1 MIWIII
7 FWTSIFLLLYSYFF
21 YPVLIRF
28 LACNKQP
35 NHIVYS
41 DNKDMPGISVIM
53 SVYNEEK
60 VLENK
65 INSIYATSFPAEK
78 MEVIVGSDGSS
89 DRTKEILQEIKEKLT
104 NFSYYHSDIRR
115 GKPNVLNQ
123 LVLKAKGDILIITDA
138 NVLLNES
145 TITGLVKHFKNPEIG
160 LVDSRMMSKGIKKNG
175 ISRQESAYISMEVN
189 LKHHEGLVWGTMM
202 GPFGGC
208 YAMRKNLFTPI
219 PKNFL
224 VDDFFLNLNVLKNRK
239 KSINDMKAT
248 VSEDVSDILSEEFRR
263 KSRIAAGN
271 FQNLS
276 YYSGLLWP
284 PFTSLSFSFFSHKI
298 LRWFGP
304 LLLILIIISNVF
316 IFRKN
321 MIYTYSIYLEGILF
335 VIAIID
341 LIVSRFN
348 KHIVFFRF
356 VTHFFSMNLALSLGL
371 IKFIKGIKSNV
382 WEPTKR
388 NQ

>member
-7 FWTSIFLLLYSYFF
+7 FWTSIFLLLYSYIL
-21 YPVLIRF
+21 YPALLRI
-28 LACNKQP
+28 LACKKQS
-35 NHIVYS
+35 NRIVYS
-41 DNKDMPGISVIM
+41 ENGDMPDISVIM

-65 INSIYATSFPAEK
+65 INSIYNTSFPKGK
-78 MEVIVGSDGSS
+78 MEVIIGSDGSS
-89 DRTKEILQEIKEKLT
+89 DRTEEILRKMKEKLT
-104 NFSYYHSDIRR
+104 NFSFYHSNIRR
-115 GKPNVLNQ
+115 GKPNVLND
-123 LVLKAKGDILIITDA
+123 LVSKAKGDILILTDA

-160 LVDSRMMSKGIKKNG
+160 LADSKMINKGITKKG

-189 LKHHEGLVWGTMM
+189 LKNREGLVWGTMM

-208 YAMRKNLFTPI
+208 YAMRKNLFIPI
-219 PKNFL
+219 PENFL

-239 KSINDMKAT
+239 KSINEMKAT
-248 VSEDVSDILSEEFRR
+248 VSEDVSDMLIEEFRR
-263 KSRIAAGN
+263 KKRIAAGS

-276 YYSGLLWP
+276 HYAGLLWP
-284 PFTSLSFSFFSHKI
+284 PYTSLSFSFISHKI

-304 LLLILIIISNVF
+304 LFLILIIISNAF
-316 IFRKN
+316 IFMRN
-321 MIYTYSIYLEGILF
+321 EIYIYSIYLEGIL
-335 VIAIID
+335 IIITIID

-348 KHIVFFRF
+348 KHIAFFRY
-356 VTHFFSMNLALSLGL
+356 VTHFFAMNLALSLGL
-371 IKFIKGIKSNV
+371 VNFLKGIKTNV

>member
-7 FWTSIFLLLYSYFF
+7 FWTSIFLLLYSYIL
-21 YPVLIRF
+21 YPALLRIF
-28 LACNKQP
+28 ACRKQS
-35 NHIVYS
+35 NRIVYS
-41 DNKDMPGISVIM
+41 ENGDLPDISVIM

-65 INSIYATSFPAEK
+65 INSIYNTSFPIGK
-78 MEVIVGSDGSS
+78 MEVLIGSDGSN
-89 DRTKEILQEIKEKLT
+89 DRTEEILGNMKKKLT
-104 NFSYYHSDIRR
+104 NFFFYHSNTRK
-115 GKPNVLNQ
+115 GKPNVLND
-123 LVLKAKGDILIITDA
+123 LVSKAKGDILILTDA

-145 TITGLVKHFKNPEIG
+145 TITGLVRHFKNPEIG
-160 LVDSRMMSKGIKKNG
+160 LVDSRMTNMGIKKNG

-189 LKHHEGLVWGTMM
+189 LKHREGLIWGTMM

-208 YAMRKNLFTPI
+208 YAMRKNLFIPI
-219 PKNFL
+219 PENFL

-239 KSINDMKAT
+239 KSINDMKVS
-248 VSEDVSDILSEEFRR
+248 VSEDVSNVLLEEFRR
-263 KSRIAAGN
+263 KKRIAAGS

-276 YYSGLLWP
+276 HYAGLLWP
-284 PFTSLSFSFFSHKI
+284 PYTGLSFSFISHKI

-304 LLLILIIISNVF
+304 LFLILIIISNAF
-316 IFRKN
+316 IFMRN
-321 MIYTYSIYLEGILF
+321 EAYIYSIYLVGIL
-335 VIAIID
+335 ITITIID
-341 LIVSRFN
+341 LIISKFN
-348 KHIVFFRF
+348 KHIAFFRY

-371 IKFIKGIKSNV
+371 IFFLKGIKTNV

>member
-7 FWTSIFLLLYSYFF
+7 FWTSIFLLLYSYIL
-21 YPVLIRF
+21 YPALLRI
-28 LACNKQP
+28 LACKKQS
-35 NHIVYS
+35 NRIVYS
-41 DNKDMPGISVIM
+41 ENGDMPDISVIM

-65 INSIYATSFPAEK
+65 INSIYNTSFPKGK
-78 MEVIVGSDGSS
+78 MEVIIGSDGSS
-89 DRTKEILQEIKEKLT
+89 DRTEEILRKMKEKLT
-104 NFSYYHSDIRR
+104 NFSFYHSNIRR
-115 GKPNVLNQ
+115 GKPNVLND
-123 LVLKAKGDILIITDA
+123 LVSKAKGDILIFTDA
-138 NVLLNES
+138 NVFLNES
-145 TITGLVKHFKNPEIG
+145 IITGLVKHFKNPEIG
-160 LVDSRMMSKGIKKNG
+160 LVDSKMINKGITKKG

-189 LKHHEGLVWGTMM
+189 LKNREGLVWGTMM

-208 YAMRKNLFTPI
+208 YAMRKNLFIPI
-219 PKNFL
+219 PENFL

-248 VSEDVSDILSEEFRR
+248 VSEDVSDMLIEEFRR
-263 KSRIAAGN
+263 KKRIAAGS

-276 YYSGLLWP
+276 HYAGLLWP
-284 PFTSLSFSFFSHKI
+284 PYTSLSFSFISHKI

-304 LLLILIIISNVF
+304 LFLILIIISNAF
-316 IFRKN
+316 IFMRN
-321 MIYTYSIYLEGILF
+321 EIYIYSIYLEGIL
-335 VIAIID
+335 IIITIID

-348 KHIVFFRF
+348 KHIAFFRY
-356 VTHFFSMNLALSLGL
+356 VTHFFAMNLALSLGL
-371 IKFIKGIKSNV
+371 VNFLKGIKTNV

>member
-7 FWTSIFLLLYSYFF
+7 FWTSIFLLLYSYIL
-21 YPVLIRF
+21 YPALLRI
-28 LACNKQP
+28 LACKKQS
-35 NHIVYS
+35 NRIVYS
-41 DNKDMPGISVIM
+41 ENGDMPDISVIM

-65 INSIYATSFPAEK
+65 INSIYSTSFPKGK
-78 MEVIVGSDGSS
+78 MEVIIGSDGSS
-89 DRTKEILQEIKEKLT
+89 DQTEEILRKMKKKLT
-104 NFSYYHSDIRR
+104 NFSFYHSNIRR
-115 GKPNVLNQ
+115 GKPNVLND
-123 LVLKAKGDILIITDA
+123 LVSKAKGDILIFTDA
-138 NVLLNES
+138 NVFLNES

-160 LVDSRMMSKGIKKNG
+160 LVDSRMISKGIKKKG

-189 LKHHEGLVWGTMM
+189 LKNHEGLVWGTMM

-208 YAMRKNLFTPI
+208 YAMRKNLFIPI
-219 PKNFL
+219 PENFL

-248 VSEDVSDILSEEFRR
+248 VSEDVSDMLIEEFRR
-263 KSRIAAGN
+263 KKRIAAGS

-276 YYSGLLWP
+276 HYAGLLWP
-284 PFTSLSFSFFSHKI
+284 PYTSLSFSFISHKI

-304 LLLILIIISNVF
+304 LFLILIIISNAF
-316 IFRKN
+316 IFMKN
-321 MIYTYSIYLEGILF
+321 EIYIYSIYLEGIL
-335 VIAIID
+335 IIITIID

-348 KHIVFFRF
+348 KHIAFFRY
-356 VTHFFSMNLALSLGL
+356 VTHFFAMNLALYLGL
-371 IKFIKGIKSNV
+371 VNFLKGIKTNV

>member
-7 FWTSIFLLLYSYFF
+7 FWTSIFLLLYSYIL
-21 YPVLIRF
+21 YPALLRI
-28 LACNKQP
+28 LACRKQS
-35 NHIVYS
+35 NRIVYS
-41 DNKDMPGISVIM
+41 KNGDMPDISVIM

-65 INSIYATSFPAEK
+65 INSIYSTSFPKGK
-78 MEVIVGSDGSS
+78 MEVIIGSDGSCDQS
-89 DRTKEILQEIKEKLT
+89 EEILHKMKKELT
-104 NFSYYHSDIRR
+104 NFSFYHSNIRR
-115 GKPNVLNQ
+115 GKPNVLND
-123 LVLKAKGDILIITDA
+123 LVSKAKGDILIFTDA

-160 LVDSRMMSKGIKKNG
+160 LVDSIMINTGIKKNG
-175 ISRQESAYISMEVN
+175 ISRQESAYISMEVDM
-189 LKHHEGLVWGTMM
+189 KHREGLVWGTMM

-208 YAMRKNLFTPI
+208 YAMRKNLFIPI
-219 PKNFL
+219 PDNFL

-248 VSEDVSDILSEEFRR
+248 VSEDVSDMLIEEFRR
-263 KSRIAAGN
+263 KKRIAAGS

-276 YYSGLLWP
+276 HYAGLLWP
-284 PFTSLSFSFFSHKI
+284 PYTSLSFSFISHKI

-304 LLLILIIISNVF
+304 LFLILIIISNVF
-316 IFRKN
+316 IFIRN
-321 MIYTYSIYLEGILF
+321 EIYIYSIYLEGIL
-335 VIAIID
+335 IIITIID

-348 KHIVFFRF
+348 KHIVFFRY
-356 VTHFFSMNLALSLGL
+356 VTHFFAMNLALSLGL
-371 IKFIKGIKSNV
+371 VNFLKGIKTNV

>member
-7 FWTSIFLLLYSYFF
+7 FWTSIFLLLYSYIL
-21 YPVLIRF
+21 YPALLRI
-28 LACNKQP
+28 LACKKQS
-35 NHIVYS
+35 NRIVYS
-41 DNKDMPGISVIM
+41 ENGDMPDISVIM

-65 INSIYATSFPAEK
+65 INSIYSTSFPKGK
-78 MEVIVGSDGSS
+78 MEVIIGSDGSS
-89 DRTKEILQEIKEKLT
+89 DQTEEILRKMKEKLT
-104 NFSYYHSDIRR
+104 NFSFYHSNIRR
-115 GKPNVLNQ
+115 GKPNVLND
-123 LVLKAKGDILIITDA
+123 LVSKAKGDILIFTDA
-138 NVLLNES
+138 NVFLNES

-160 LVDSRMMSKGIKKNG
+160 LVDSRMTDKGIKKNG

-189 LKHHEGLVWGTMM
+189 LKNREGLVWGTMM

-208 YAMRKNLFTPI
+208 YAMRKNLFLPI
-219 PKNFL
+219 PENFL

-248 VSEDVSDILSEEFRR
+248 VSEDVSDMLIEEFRR
-263 KSRIAAGN
+263 KKRIAAGS

-276 YYSGLLWP
+276 HYAGLLWP
-284 PFTSLSFSFFSHKI
+284 PYTSLSFSFISHKI

-304 LLLILIIISNVF
+304 LFLILIIISNVF
-316 IFRKN
+316 IFMRN
-321 MIYTYSIYLEGILF
+321 EIYIYSIYLEGIL
-335 VIAIID
+335 IIITIID

-348 KHIVFFRF
+348 KHIVFFRY
-356 VTHFFSMNLALSLGL
+356 VTHFFAMNLALSLGL
-371 IKFIKGIKSNV
+371 VNFLKGIKTNV

>member
-7 FWTSIFLLLYSYFF
+7 FWTSIFLLLYSYIL
-21 YPVLIRF
+21 YPALLRI
-28 LACNKQP
+28 LACKKQS
-35 NHIVYS
+35 NRIVYS
-41 DNKDMPGISVIM
+41 ENGDMPDISVIM

-65 INSIYATSFPAEK
+65 INSIYNTSFPKGK
-78 MEVIVGSDGSS
+78 MEVIIGSDGSS
-89 DRTKEILQEIKEKLT
+89 DRTEEILRKMKEKLT
-104 NFSYYHSDIRR
+104 NFSFYHSNIRR
-115 GKPNVLNQ
+115 GKPNVLND
-123 LVLKAKGDILIITDA
+123 LVSKAKGDILIFTDA
-138 NVLLNES
+138 NVFLNES

-160 LVDSRMMSKGIKKNG
+160 LADSKMINKGITKKG

-189 LKHHEGLVWGTMM
+189 LKNREGLVWGTMM

-208 YAMRKNLFTPI
+208 YAMRKNLFIPI
-219 PKNFL
+219 PENFL

-239 KSINDMKAT
+239 KSINEMKAT
-248 VSEDVSDILSEEFRR
+248 VSEDVSDMLIEEFRR
-263 KSRIAAGN
+263 KKRIAAGS

-276 YYSGLLWP
+276 HYAGLLWP
-284 PFTSLSFSFFSHKI
+284 PYTSLSFSFISHKI

-304 LLLILIIISNVF
+304 LFLILIIISNAF
-316 IFRKN
+316 IFMRN
-321 MIYTYSIYLEGILF
+321 EIYIYSIYLEGIL
-335 VIAIID
+335 IIITIID

-348 KHIVFFRF
+348 KHIAFFRY
-356 VTHFFSMNLALSLGL
+356 VTHFFAMNLALSLGL
-371 IKFIKGIKSNV
+371 VNFLKGIKTNV

>member
-28 LACNKQP
+28 LAGNKQT

-53 SVYNEEK
+53 PVYNEEK

-89 DRTKEILQEIKEKLT
+89 DRTKEILQELKEKLT

-189 LKHHEGLVWGTMM
+189 LKHNEGLVWGTMM

-208 YAMRKNLFTPI
+208 FAMRKNLFTPV

-239 KSINDMKAT
+239 RSINEMEAT
-248 VSEDVSDILSEEFRR
+248 VSEDVSNILSEEFRR
-263 KSRIAAGN
+263 KSRIAAGS

-321 MIYTYSIYLEGILF
+321 MIYMYSIYLEGILF

>member
-28 LACNKQP
+28 LAGNKQT

-53 SVYNEEK
+53 PVYNEEK

-89 DRTKEILQEIKEKLT
+89 DRTKEILQELKEKLT

-208 YAMRKNLFTPI
+208 FAMRKNLFTPV

-239 KSINDMKAT
+239 RSINEMEAT
-248 VSEDVSDILSEEFRR
+248 VSEDVSNILSEEFRR
-263 KSRIAAGN
+263 KSRIAAGS

-321 MIYTYSIYLEGILF
+321 MIYMYSIYLEGILF

>member
-7 FWTSIFLLLYSYFF
+7 FWTSIFLLLYSYIL
-21 YPVLIRF
+21 YPALLRI
-28 LACNKQP
+28 LACKKQS
-35 NHIVYS
+35 NRIVYLR
-41 DNKDMPGISVIM
+41 NGDMPDISVIM

-65 INSIYATSFPAEK
+65 INSIFNTSFPKGK
-78 MEVIVGSDGSS
+78 MEVLIGSDGSS
-89 DRTKEILQEIKEKLT
+89 DRTEEILRKMKKKFT
-104 NFSYYHSDIRR
+104 NFSFYHSNIRR
-115 GKPNVLNQ
+115 GKPNILND
-123 LVLKAKGDILIITDA
+123 LVLKAKGDILFFTDA

-145 TITGLVKHFKNPEIG
+145 TITGLVKHFRNPEIG
-160 LVDSRMMSKGIKKNG
+160 LVDSKMINKGIKKNG

-189 LKHHEGLVWGTMM
+189 LKNREGLVWGTMM

-208 YAMRKNLFTPI
+208 YAMRKNLFIPI
-219 PKNFL
+219 PENFL

-248 VSEDVSDILSEEFRR
+248 VSEDVSDMLIEEFRR
-263 KSRIAAGN
+263 KKRIAAGS

-276 YYSGLLWP
+276 HYAGLLWP
-284 PFTSLSFSFFSHKI
+284 PYTSLSFSFISHKI

-304 LLLILIIISNVF
+304 LFLILIIISNAF
-316 IFRKN
+316 IFMRN
-321 MIYTYSIYLEGILF
+321 EIYIYSIYLEGIL
-335 VIAIID
+335 IIITIID
-341 LIVSRFN
+341 LIVSKFN
-348 KHIVFFRF
+348 KHIAFFRY
-356 VTHFFSMNLALSLGL
+356 VTHFFAMNLALSLGL
-371 IKFIKGIKSNV
+371 INFLKGIKTNV

>member
-7 FWTSIFLLLYSYFF
+7 FWTSIFLLLYSYIL
-21 YPVLIRF
+21 YPALLRI
-28 LACNKQP
+28 LAYKKQS
-35 NHIVYS
+35 NRIVYS
-41 DNKDMPGISVIM
+41 ENGDMPDISVIM

-65 INSIYATSFPAEK
+65 INSIYSTSFPKGK
-78 MEVIVGSDGSS
+78 MEVIIGSDGSS
-89 DRTKEILQEIKEKLT
+89 DRTEEILRKMKRKFT
-104 NFSYYHSDIRR
+104 NFSFYHSNIRR
-115 GKPNVLNQ
+115 GKPNVLND
-123 LVLKAKGDILIITDA
+123 LVLKAKGDILLFTDA
-138 NVLLNES
+138 NVFLNES

-160 LVDSRMMSKGIKKNG
+160 LVDSRMTDKGIKKNG

-189 LKHHEGLVWGTMM
+189 LKNREGLVWGTMM

-208 YAMRKNLFTPI
+208 YAMRKNLFIPI
-219 PKNFL
+219 PENFL

-248 VSEDVSDILSEEFRR
+248 VSEDVSDMLIEEFRR
-263 KSRIAAGN
+263 KKRIAAGS

-276 YYSGLLWP
+276 HYAGLLWP
-284 PFTSLSFSFFSHKI
+284 PYTSLSFSFISHKI

-304 LLLILIIISNVF
+304 LFLILIIISNAF
-316 IFRKN
+316 IFMRN
-321 MIYTYSIYLEGILF
+321 EIYIYSIYLEGIL
-335 VIAIID
+335 IIITIID

-348 KHIVFFRF
+348 KHIVFFRY
-356 VTHFFSMNLALSLGL
+356 VTHFFAMNLALSLGL
-371 IKFIKGIKSNV
+371 VNFLKGIKTNV

>member
-1 MIWIII
+1 
-7 FWTSIFLLLYSYFF
+7 
-21 YPVLIRF
+21 
-28 LACNKQP
+28 
-35 NHIVYS
+35 
-41 DNKDMPGISVIM
+41 
-53 SVYNEEK
+53 
-60 VLENK
+60 
-65 INSIYATSFPAEK
+65 
-78 MEVIVGSDGSS
+78 ME
-89 DRTKEILQEIKEKLT
+89 
-104 NFSYYHSDIRR
+104 
-115 GKPNVLNQ
+115 
-123 LVLKAKGDILIITDA
+123 
-138 NVLLNES
+138 
-145 TITGLVKHFKNPEIG
+145 
-160 LVDSRMMSKGIKKNG
+160 
-175 ISRQESAYISMEVN
+175 
-189 LKHHEGLVWGTMM
+189 
-202 GPFGGC
+202 
-208 YAMRKNLFTPI
+208 
-219 PKNFL
+219 
-224 VDDFFLNLNVLKNRK
+224 
-239 KSINDMKAT
+239 AT

-263 KSRIAAGN
+263 KTRIAAGN

>member
-7 FWTSIFLLLYSYFF
+7 FWTSIFLLLYSYIL
-21 YPVLIRF
+21 YPALLRIF
-28 LACNKQP
+28 AYKKQS

-41 DNKDMPGISVIM
+41 ENSDMPDISVIM

-60 VLENK
+60 VLKNK
-65 INSIYATSFPAEK
+65 INSIYNTSFPKGK
-78 MEVIVGSDGSS
+78 MEVLIGSDGSS
-89 DRTKEILQEIKEKLT
+89 DQTEEILRKMKKKLS
-104 NFSYYHSDIRR
+104 NFSFYHSNIRK
-115 GKPNVLNQ
+115 GKPNVLND
-123 LVLKAKGDILIITDA
+123 LVSKAKGDILILTDA

-160 LVDSRMMSKGIKKNG
+160 LVDSRMVNTGIKKNG
-175 ISRQESAYISMEVN
+175 ISRQESAYISIEVN
-189 LKHHEGLVWGTMM
+189 LKHREGLIWGTMM

-208 YAMRKNLFTPI
+208 YAMRKNLFITI
-219 PKNFL
+219 PENFL

-248 VSEDVSDILSEEFRR
+248 VSEDVSDMLIEEFRR
-263 KSRIAAGN
+263 KKRIAAGS

-276 YYSGLLWP
+276 HYAGLLWP
-284 PFTSLSFSFFSHKI
+284 PYTSLSFSFISHKI

-304 LLLILIIISNVF
+304 LFLTLIIISNAF
-316 IFRKN
+316 IFIRN
-321 MIYTYSIYLEGILF
+321 EVYVYSIYLVGIL
-335 VIAIID
+335 ITIIIID

-348 KHIVFFRF
+348 KHIVFFRY

-371 IKFIKGIKSNV
+371 IFFLKGIKTNV

>member
-263 KSRIAAGN
+263 KTRIAAGN

>member
-7 FWTSIFLLLYSYFF
+7 FWTSIFLLLYTYII
-21 YPVLIRF
+21 YPALLRI
-28 LACNKQP
+28 LARRKQS
-35 NHIVYS
+35 NRIVYS
-41 DNKDMPGISVIM
+41 KNEDMPDISVIM

-65 INSIYATSFPAEK
+65 INSIYNTSFPKGK
-78 MEVIVGSDGSS
+78 MEVLIGSDGSN
-89 DRTKEILQEIKEKLT
+89 DRTVEILGKMKKKLT
-104 NFSYYHSDIRR
+104 NFSFYHSNIRK
-115 GKPNVLNQ
+115 GKPNVLND
-123 LVLKAKGDILIITDA
+123 LVSKAKGDILILTDA

-160 LVDSRMMSKGIKKNG
+160 LVDSRMINTGIKKNG
-175 ISRQESAYISMEVN
+175 ISRQESAYISMEAN
-189 LKHHEGLVWGTMM
+189 LKHREGLIWGTMM

-208 YAMRKNLFTPI
+208 YAMRKNLFI
-219 PKNFL
+219 PVPENFL

-239 KSINDMKAT
+239 KSINDMKVT

-263 KSRIAAGN
+263 KKRIAAGS

-276 YYSGLLWP
+276 HYAGLLWP
-284 PFTSLSFSFFSHKI
+284 PYTSLSFSFFSHKI

-304 LLLILIIISNVF
+304 LFLILIIISNTF
-316 IFRKN
+316 IFKRN
-321 MIYTYSIYLEGILF
+321 EVYIYSMYLEGIL
-335 VIAIID
+335 ITITIID
-341 LIVSRFN
+341 LIVNRFN
-348 KHIVFFRF
+348 KHIAFFRY

-371 IKFIKGIKSNV
+371 IFFLKGIKTNV

>member
-7 FWTSIFLLLYSYFF
+7 FWTSIFLLLYSYIL
-21 YPVLIRF
+21 YPALLRI
-28 LACNKQP
+28 LACKKQS
-35 NHIVYS
+35 NRIVYS
-41 DNKDMPGISVIM
+41 ENGDMPDISVIM

-65 INSIYATSFPAEK
+65 INSIYSTSFPKGK
-78 MEVIVGSDGSS
+78 MEVIIGSDGSS
-89 DRTKEILQEIKEKLT
+89 DQTEEILRKMKEKLT
-104 NFSYYHSDIRR
+104 NFSFYHSNIRR
-115 GKPNVLNQ
+115 GKPNVLND
-123 LVLKAKGDILIITDA
+123 LVLKAKGDILLFTDA
-138 NVLLNES
+138 NVFLNES

-160 LVDSRMMSKGIKKNG
+160 LVDSRMTDKGIKKNG

-189 LKHHEGLVWGTMM
+189 LKNREGLVWGTMM

-208 YAMRKNLFTPI
+208 YAMRKNLFIPI
-219 PKNFL
+219 PENFL

-248 VSEDVSDILSEEFRR
+248 VSEDVSDMLIEEFRR
-263 KSRIAAGN
+263 KKRIAAGS

-276 YYSGLLWP
+276 HYAGLLWP
-284 PFTSLSFSFFSHKI
+284 PYTSLSFSFISHKI

-304 LLLILIIISNVF
+304 LFLILIIISNVF
-316 IFRKN
+316 IFMRN
-321 MIYTYSIYLEGILF
+321 EIYIYSIYLEGIL
-335 VIAIID
+335 IIITIID

-348 KHIVFFRF
+348 KHIVFFRY
-356 VTHFFSMNLALSLGL
+356 VTHFFAMNLALSLGL
-371 IKFIKGIKSNV
+371 VNFLKGIKTNV

>member
-21 YPVLIRF
+21 YPVFIRF

-89 DRTKEILQEIKEKLT
+89 DRTKKILQEIKEKLT

-239 KSINDMKAT
+239 KSINDMEAT

>member
-239 KSINDMKAT
+239 KSINDMEAT

>member
-7 FWTSIFLLLYSYFF
+7 FWTSIFLLLYSYIL
-21 YPVLIRF
+21 YPALLRVFSCR
-28 LACNKQP
+28 KQS
-35 NHIVYS
+35 NRIIYS
-41 DNKDMPGISVIM
+41 ENGDLPDISIIM

-65 INSIYATSFPAEK
+65 INSIYNTSFPIGK
-78 MEVIVGSDGSS
+78 MEVLIGSDGSN
-89 DRTKEILQEIKEKLT
+89 DRTEEILSNMKKKFT
-104 NFSYYHSDIRR
+104 NFSFYHSNTRK
-115 GKPNVLNQ
+115 GKPNVLND
-123 LVLKAKGDILIITDA
+123 LVSKAKGDILILTDA

-145 TITGLVKHFKNPEIG
+145 TITGLVRHFKNPEIG
-160 LVDSRMMSKGIKKNG
+160 LVDSRMVNTGIKKNG
-175 ISRQESAYISMEVN
+175 ISRQESAYISMEVK
-189 LKHHEGLVWGTMM
+189 LKHREGLIWGTMM

-208 YAMRKNLFTPI
+208 YAMRKNLFI
-219 PKNFL
+219 PVPENFL

-239 KSINDMKAT
+239 KSINDMKVS
-248 VSEDVSDILSEEFRR
+248 VSEDVSDILLEEFRR
-263 KSRIAAGN
+263 KKRIAAGS

-276 YYSGLLWP
+276 HYAGLLWP
-284 PFTSLSFSFFSHKI
+284 PYTGLSFSFISHKI

-304 LLLILIIISNVF
+304 LFLILIIISNAF
-316 IFRKN
+316 IFMRN
-321 MIYTYSIYLEGILF
+321 EVYIYSIYLVGIL
-335 VIAIID
+335 ITITIID

-348 KHIVFFRF
+348 KHIAFFRY

-371 IKFIKGIKSNV
+371 IFFLKGIKTNV

>member
-21 YPVLIRF
+21 YPVFIRF

-239 KSINDMKAT
+239 KSINDMEAT

>member
-7 FWTSIFLLLYSYFF
+7 FWTSIFLLLYSYIL
-21 YPVLIRF
+21 YPALLRI
-28 LACNKQP
+28 LACKKQS
-35 NHIVYS
+35 NRIVYS
-41 DNKDMPGISVIM
+41 ENGDMPDISVIM

-65 INSIYATSFPAEK
+65 INSIYNTSFPKGK
-78 MEVIVGSDGSS
+78 MEVIIGSDGSS
-89 DRTKEILQEIKEKLT
+89 DRTEEILRKMKEKLT
-104 NFSYYHSDIRR
+104 NFSFYHSNIRR
-115 GKPNVLNQ
+115 GKPNVLND
-123 LVLKAKGDILIITDA
+123 LVSKAKGDILIFTDA
-138 NVLLNES
+138 NVFLNES

-160 LVDSRMMSKGIKKNG
+160 LVDSKMINKGITKKG

-189 LKHHEGLVWGTMM
+189 LKNREGLVWGTMM

-208 YAMRKNLFTPI
+208 YAMRKNLFIPI
-219 PKNFL
+219 PENFL

-248 VSEDVSDILSEEFRR
+248 VSEDVSDMLIEEFRR
-263 KSRIAAGN
+263 KKRIAAGS

-276 YYSGLLWP
+276 HYAGLLWP
-284 PFTSLSFSFFSHKI
+284 PYTSLSFSFISHKI

-304 LLLILIIISNVF
+304 LFLILIIISNAF
-316 IFRKN
+316 IFMRN
-321 MIYTYSIYLEGILF
+321 EIYIYSIYLEGIL
-335 VIAIID
+335 IIITIID

-348 KHIVFFRF
+348 KHIAFFRY
-356 VTHFFSMNLALSLGL
+356 VTHFFAMNLALSLGL
-371 IKFIKGIKSNV
+371 VNFLKGIKTNV

>member
-7 FWTSIFLLLYSYFF
+7 FWTSIFLLLYSYIL
-21 YPVLIRF
+21 YPALLRI
-28 LACNKQP
+28 LACRKQS
-35 NHIVYS
+35 NRIVYS
-41 DNKDMPGISVIM
+41 KNGDMPDISVIM

-65 INSIYATSFPAEK
+65 INSIYSTSFPKGK
-78 MEVIVGSDGSS
+78 MEVIIGSDGSCDQS
-89 DRTKEILQEIKEKLT
+89 EEILRKMKKELT
-104 NFSYYHSDIRR
+104 NFSFYHSNIRR
-115 GKPNVLNQ
+115 GKPNVLND
-123 LVLKAKGDILIITDA
+123 LVSKAKGDILIFTDA

-160 LVDSRMMSKGIKKNG
+160 LVDSIMINTGIKKNG
-175 ISRQESAYISMEVN
+175 ISRQESAYISMEVDM
-189 LKHHEGLVWGTMM
+189 KHREGLVWGTMM

-208 YAMRKNLFTPI
+208 YAMRKNLFIPI
-219 PKNFL
+219 PDNFL

-239 KSINDMKAT
+239 KSINDMKVT
-248 VSEDVSDILSEEFRR
+248 VSEDVSDMLMEEFRR
-263 KSRIAAGN
+263 KKRIAAGS

-276 YYSGLLWP
+276 HYAGLLWP
-284 PFTSLSFSFFSHKI
+284 PYTSLSFSFISHKI

-304 LLLILIIISNVF
+304 LFLILIIISNAF
-316 IFRKN
+316 IFMRN
-321 MIYTYSIYLEGILF
+321 EIYIYSIYLEGTLI
-335 VIAIID
+335 IITIID

-348 KHIVFFRF
+348 KHIAFFRY

-371 IKFIKGIKSNV
+371 INFLKGIKTNV

>member
-7 FWTSIFLLLYSYFF
+7 FWTSIFLLLYAYII
-21 YPVLIRF
+21 YPALLRI
-28 LACNKQP
+28 LACRKQS
-35 NHIVYS
+35 NRIVYS
-41 DNKDMPGISVIM
+41 KNEDMPDISVIM

-65 INSIYATSFPAEK
+65 INSIYNTSFPKGK
-78 MEVIVGSDGSS
+78 MEVLIGSDGSN
-89 DRTKEILQEIKEKLT
+89 DRTVEILGKMKKKLT
-104 NFSYYHSDIRR
+104 KFFFYHSKIRK
-115 GKPNVLNQ
+115 GKPNVLND
-123 LVLKAKGDILIITDA
+123 LVSKAKGDILILTDA

-160 LVDSRMMSKGIKKNG
+160 LVDSRMVNTGIKKNG
-175 ISRQESAYISMEVN
+175 ISRQESAYISMEAN
-189 LKHHEGLVWGTMM
+189 LKHREGLIWGTMM

-208 YAMRKNLFTPI
+208 YAMRKNLFI
-219 PKNFL
+219 PVPENFL
-224 VDDFFLNLNVLKNRK
+224 VDDFFLNLNVLKNQK
-239 KSINDMKAT
+239 KSINDMKVS
-248 VSEDVSDILSEEFRR
+248 VSEDVSDILLEEFRR
-263 KSRIAAGN
+263 KKRIAAGN

-276 YYSGLLWP
+276 HYAGLLWP
-284 PFTSLSFSFFSHKI
+284 PYTGLSFSFFSHKI

-304 LLLILIIISNVF
+304 LFLILIIISNTF
-316 IFRKN
+316 IFMRN
-321 MIYTYSIYLEGILF
+321 EVYIYSMYLEGI
-335 VIAIID
+335 VITITIID

-348 KHIVFFRF
+348 KHIALFRY

-371 IKFIKGIKSNV
+371 INFLKGIKTNV

>member
-7 FWTSIFLLLYSYFF
+7 FWTSIFLLLYTYII
-21 YPVLIRF
+21 YPALLRI
-28 LACNKQP
+28 LARRKQS
-35 NHIVYS
+35 NRIVYS
-41 DNKDMPGISVIM
+41 KNEDMPDISVIM

-65 INSIYATSFPAEK
+65 INSIYNTSFPKGK
-78 MEVIVGSDGSS
+78 MEVLIGSDGSN
-89 DRTKEILQEIKEKLT
+89 DRTVEILGKMKKKLT
-104 NFSYYHSDIRR
+104 NFFFYHSNIRK
-115 GKPNVLNQ
+115 GKPNVLND
-123 LVLKAKGDILIITDA
+123 LVSKAKGDILILTDA

-160 LVDSRMMSKGIKKNG
+160 LVDSRMVNTGIKKNG
-175 ISRQESAYISMEVN
+175 ISRQESAYISMEAN
-189 LKHHEGLVWGTMM
+189 LKHREGLIWGTMM

-208 YAMRKNLFTPI
+208 YAMRKNLFI
-219 PKNFL
+219 PVPENFL

-239 KSINDMKAT
+239 KSINDMKVT

-263 KSRIAAGN
+263 KKRIAAGS

-276 YYSGLLWP
+276 HYAGLLWP
-284 PFTSLSFSFFSHKI
+284 PYTSLSFSFFSHKI

-304 LLLILIIISNVF
+304 LFLFLIIISNTF
-316 IFRKN
+316 IFMRN
-321 MIYTYSIYLEGILF
+321 EVYIYSMYLEGIL
-335 VIAIID
+335 ITITIID
-341 LIVSRFN
+341 LIVNRFN
-348 KHIVFFRF
+348 KHIAFFRY

-371 IKFIKGIKSNV
+371 IFFLKGIKTNV